1 MVKLFKAFSGK
12 SYSEPENAR
21 PQAYKPAPG
30 TSIFYDPELIPKLK
44 KDHSDLLNLYNRIDA
59 ALSKERFQSIPQL
72 LSEFR
77 SGLQAH
83 LLVENVRLYVYLRHQ
98 LATNT
103 ETADLIN
110 GFSREMEDIGR
121 AVMGFIRKYS
131 DSSIDANNV
140 GSFTQEFKE
149 IGAALVKRIQ
159 REEQDLYSLYMPSY

>member
-1 MVKLFKAFSGK
+1 MVKLFNAFRSK
-12 SYSEPENAR
+12 SHSEREHAPPHVFR
-21 PQAYKPAPG
+21 PAPG
-30 TSIFYDPELIPKLK
+30 TSIYYDPELIPKLK
-44 KDHSDLLNLYNRIDA
+44 KDHSDLLNMYNRIDT
-59 ALSKERFQSIPQL
+59 ALSKEKFESIPQL

-98 LATNT
+98 LATNM

-121 AVMGFIRKYS
+121 VVMGFIRKYS
-131 DSSIDANNV
+131 DSAIDATNV
-140 GSFTQEFKE
+140 AAFTQEFKG

-159 REEQDLYSLYMPSY
+159 REENDLYSLYMPSY